1 MWFSGTLIWSFHDG
15 DIGIQLRALTR
26 NSVLDG
32 IRRVK
37 MPCMADLCQSKSHF
51 FSDLLYDLNPTKT
64 PHHPEIPNWQ
74 QHMGFYNLQTEK
86 RHKWHKKTS
95 TLTKSHSRR
104 CGGENLVALPDRPV
118 RMARVDSGSFLL
130 KSPKAT
136 RPALYEV
143 ISMLKKDN
151 SHDILPH
158 EIETHLSSAESD
170 QLWSEY
176 LNGFPFDVAVR
187 KWTLRCGGLS
197 QKFWGPNIKLDWTT
211 IFNNSLLTN
220 KTDKG
225 ETKSELL
232 TLQQVQLS
240 RMFCMTLHC
249 MTDADENRT
258 IARGI
263 LFCVRITYLAVKN
276 EYILSVWAPQIAGIV
291 QLDMMP
297 CLIFIILRWNLKR
310 EA

>member
-15 DIGIQLRALTR
+15 DIGIQLRTLTR

-32 IRRVK
+32 IRSVK

-74 QHMGFYNLQTEK
+74 QHIGFYNLQTEK

-143 ISMLKKDN
+143 INML
-151 SHDILPH
+151 
-158 EIETHLSSAESD
+158 
-170 QLWSEY
+170 
-176 LNGFPFDVAVR
+176 
-187 KWTLRCGGLS
+187 LR
-197 QKFWGPNIKLDWTT
+197 
-211 IFNNSLLTN
+211 
-220 KTDKG
+220 
-225 ETKSELL
+225 
-232 TLQQVQLS
+232 QQPW
-240 RMFCMTLHC
+240 
-249 MTDADENRT
+249 
-258 IARGI
+258 
-263 LFCVRITYLAVKN
+263 YLATWN
-276 EYILSVWAPQIAGIV
+276 WDSSWLCWTYQISSDPNTLMAF
-291 QLDMMP
+291 
-297 CLIFIILRWNLKR
+297 CLM
-310 EA
+310 